1 MLYLDISKSCID
13 AVASLPHF
21 VLVSTNR
28 SVIIEK
34 LFTLSVEVFDS
45 VLVCRNVLI
54 KQFMLSVTKYSLF
67 ILIGGQR
74 DQIITR
80 YQLV

>member
-1 MLYLDISKSCID
+1 MLSIKELGKVYGCTHAQVISFITHTYQNICSVILLKFRHHISHMLYLDISKSCID

-34 LFTLSVEVFDS
+34 LFTLSV
-45 VLVCRNVLI
+45 
-54 KQFMLSVTKYSLF
+54 
-67 ILIGGQR
+67 
-74 DQIITR
+74 
-80 YQLV
+80 